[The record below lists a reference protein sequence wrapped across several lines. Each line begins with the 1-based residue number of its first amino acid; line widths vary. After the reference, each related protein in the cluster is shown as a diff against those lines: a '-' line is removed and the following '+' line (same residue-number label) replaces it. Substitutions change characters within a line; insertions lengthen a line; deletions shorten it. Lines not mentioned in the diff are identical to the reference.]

1 MSLESIWRETELNI
15 FSAFQRARPMAAA
28 KVMFKKAPAEFFETK
43 TENEEPYV
51 SPSRFGLDLKNAP
64 TSP

>member
-15 FSAFQRARPMAAA
+15 FSAFQRARPIAAA

-43 TENEEPYV
+43 TENEEP
-51 SPSRFGLDLKNAP
+51 
-64 TSP
+64 